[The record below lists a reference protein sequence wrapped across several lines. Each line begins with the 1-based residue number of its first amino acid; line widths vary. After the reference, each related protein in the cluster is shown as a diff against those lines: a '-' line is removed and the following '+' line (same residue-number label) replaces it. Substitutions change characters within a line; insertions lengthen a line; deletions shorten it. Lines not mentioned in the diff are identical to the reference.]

1 MAASPT
7 ELVGKLADAITSG
20 DVDAALALWEPEAC
34 IVGPDGSALARGSDA
49 VMRVLAA
56 MIEHGTRFE
65 AEVLDVYTAG
75 DLALVTGDLRLTAA
89 DGSTQHSRS
98 LVVHRRGADGSW
110 RIALDAPWGL
120 QNGRASS
127 SAT

>member
-1 MAASPT
+1 LAASPT
-7 ELVGKLADAITSG
+7 DLVGELAQAITNG
-20 DVDAALALWEPEAC
+20 DVDAALALWEPDAC

-49 VMRVLAA
+49 LVGVLRA

-65 AEVLDVYTAG
+65 ADVLDVYTAG
-75 DLALVTGDLRLTAA
+75 DLALVRGALRLTAP

-98 LVVHRRGADGSW
+98 LVIHRRRADGSW

-120 QNGRASS
+120 PNGDRTS
-127 SAT
+127 